1 MTEALLSRW
10 AKALWSLFL
19 PDIQRGLL
27 FYLAVDESVLQKT
40 FPGGEAELA
49 GKGIEDAFHHLCR
62 SQYVIKGRFASLRAD
77 ALLPQSDGR
86 SLAICLAAQ
95 QVVVVA
101 RMTED
106 EHFSRDEY
114 FPRLRECIGLAPIN
128 SNPLPFDQ
136 FRAIWKTLEQE
147 ILSIPGAG
155 PSSITFRE
163 VAGRKEKSRAL
174 PVSQALLT
182 QYDLSVISG
191 YWDPQR
197 DSMDSASLIRVLDRS
212 RLHLTRRGQR
222 LCVLEGQRG
231 KVIQQVIDFLKRP
244 CAAPQ
249 EIAGVEVRGKIPSFV
264 VFIQDLGLEESV
276 ALRLIIGKEQ
286 VESGRRFSEEL
297 EVKLKGRLGIIFED
311 TGTYFKELTENRLLS
326 PFEPIVFLGRT
337 DMREGIL
344 TRLREASVLR
354 TPELMVSDVSKD
366 YQFYYFRDGLGIEV
380 LAKHF
385 DDPNLAQEQCPT
397 VMLTM
402 IGGLVIDG
410 RNNTYLR
417 GRTPVAVKQGDRVL
431 EGAERLLVNGIET
444 SVEQALERFRQV
456 FDYEIFEVS
465 FAGRSLVIRVSSRQS
480 ASPVNQSGI
489 GFRAVGPSQFI
500 GTCEDLDSRL
510 IGLTGVA
517 FCDHKSEGTPAGLPA
532 EMLLSFVSVP
542 MQKWVSITNEQLLKI
557 EARLSS
563 SSSPAALK
571 NLAISRLKV
580 TRRVPVTIYSII

>member
-1 MTEALLSRW
+1 MVETSLSRW

-19 PDIQRGLL
+19 PDIQRGRP

-40 FPGGEAELA
+40 FPGGQAELA

-77 ALLPQSDGR
+77 ALMPQFDGR

-114 FPRLRECIGLAPIN
+114 FPRLRDCIGLTPIN

-191 YWDPQR
+191 HWDPRR
-197 DSMDSASLIRVLDRS
+197 DAMDSASLIRVLDRS

-231 KVIQQVIDFLKRP
+231 KVIQQVIDFLQRP
-244 CAAPQ
+244 CAPSQKMAT
-249 EIAGVEVRGKIPSFV
+249 AEVRSEVPSFL
-264 VFIQDLGLEESV
+264 VFIRDLGLEESV
-276 ALRLIIGKEQ
+276 ALRMIIGKKQ
-286 VESGRRFSEEL
+286 VDSGNRFNEEL
-297 EVKLKGRLGIIFED
+297 QVKLKGKLGIIFED

-326 PFEPIVFLGRT
+326 PFEPIMFLGRT
-337 DMREGIL
+337 DIRDDIL
-344 TRLREASVLR
+344 SRLREASVLR
-354 TPELMVSDVSKD
+354 TPELMHSDVSKD
-366 YQFYYFRDGLGIEV
+366 YQFYYFREGLGVEV
-380 LAKHF
+380 LARHL
-385 DDPNLAQEQCPT
+385 DDPTLAPERCPA
-397 VMLTM
+397 VMPTM

-417 GRTPVAVKQGDRVL
+417 GRTPVAVRHGDRVL
-431 EGAERLLVNGIET
+431 EGTEMLLVNGIET

-456 FDYEIFEVS
+456 PDYEIFEVS
-465 FAGRSLVIRVSSRQS
+465 FEGGGLLIRVSSRQS
-480 ASPVNQSGI
+480 ASPINQSGI
-489 GFRAVGPSQFI
+489 GFRTVGPSHFI
-500 GTCEDLDSRL
+500 GTCEDLDTRI
-510 IGLTGVA
+510 IGLTGLT
-517 FCDHKSEGTPAGLPA
+517 FCDHDSEEMPAGLPA
-532 EMLLSFVSVP
+532 EMVLSFVSVP
-542 MQKWVSITNEQLLKI
+542 MQKWISVTNQQLLKI
-557 EARLSS
+557 EARLSA

-571 NLAISRLKV
+571 SLAVSRLKV
-580 TRRVPVTIYSII
+580 TRRVPVAIYSII